1 MRDRQQG
8 FSLIEL
14 LIAATILFMA
24 LAVAAESWSSFL
36 LASEKSAKRVSLAPA
51 VLALPAQIDER
62 LKDERRDRFEEAGTL
77 LGVTYEVKAVR
88 LRAVGQ
94 TNVLGG
100 GGPGDAPA
108 PAAALWQVDVS
119 LEQDGSAFSRRY
131 LTLLP

>member
-1 MRDRQQG
+1 MRARQQG

-24 LAVAAESWSSFL
+24 LAVATESWLSFL

-51 VLALPAQIDER
+51 ALALPAQVDEQ
-62 LKDERRDRFEEAGTL
+62 LKDEPRDRYEDAGTL
-77 LGVTYEVKAVR
+77 LGVAFEVKAVR
-88 LRAVGQ
+88 LRSVSQ
-94 TNVLGG
+94 VNVLGAG
-100 GGPGDAPA
+100 DASDAPA
-108 PAAALWQVDVS
+108 GEAALWQVEVR

>member
-24 LAVAAESWSSFL
+24 LAVATESWVSFL

-62 LKDERRDRFEEAGTL
+62 LKDELRDRFEEAGTL
-77 LGVTYEVKAVR
+77 LGVAYEVKAVR
-88 LRAVGQ
+88 LRAVAQ
-94 TNVLGG
+94 ANVLGG

-108 PAAALWQVDVS
+108 TAAALWQVDVS
-119 LEQDGSAFSRRY
+119 LEQDGTAFSRRY